1 MLNTSSPGK
10 QSPVHLIGR
19 SEAIRAI
26 EADVECAARS
36 DAKVLIT
43 GETGVG
49 KEVVA
54 RLIHQRS
61 QRSGAPLVAL
71 NCAGLPDS
79 LLESELFGHARG
91 SFTGAYRDKPGLLE
105 MGHSGTVFLDEVGD
119 MSARMQVV
127 LLRFLETG
135 EIQRVGGDRTHT
147 RVNVRLITAT
157 NRDLPNQIVAGAF
170 REDLYFRLNV
180 IRICIPPLRDRIDDI
195 ELLIDHFLDSY
206 SAQHRVPRPEL
217 SSGAVDA
224 LVTYRWP
231 GNIRELKNVVERLV
245 LRAGGQTIS
254 AADLPKDT
262 FRSPQSSV
270 AVAVESAAAPPAVST
285 ADELSTRMLVQGE
298 SFWSAVYPS
307 FMSRDITRNDLRRIV
322 HIGLETTN
330 GNYRLL
336 VQLFNMPLEDY
347 KRFLSFLR
355 KYDCHLPFQKF
366 RTAASRVT
374 PAVRGV
380 PRRSGGLTAN

>member
-1 MLNTSSPGK
+1 MPNASAAAP
-10 QSPVHLIGR
+10 QPPIQLIGQ

-26 EADVECAARS
+26 ESDVDCASRS

-61 QRSGAPLVAL
+61 ARNGAPLVTL

-105 MGHSGTVFLDEVGD
+105 MGQSGTVFLDEVGE
-119 MSARMQVV
+119 MSARLQVV

-135 EIQRVGGDRTHT
+135 EIQRVGSERMHT

-157 NRDLPNQIVAGAF
+157 NRDLPSQILSGAF

-180 IRICIPPLRDRIDDI
+180 IRICIPPLRERTEDI
-195 ELLIDHFLDSY
+195 VLLIDHFLSVY
-206 SAQHRVPRPEL
+206 SAQHRLSRPEL
-217 SSGAVDA
+217 SANAMDA
-224 LVTYRWP
+224 LIGYPWP
-231 GNIRELKNVVERLV
+231 GNIRELKNVLERLV
-245 LRAGGQTIS
+245 LRAGGHIITP
-254 AADLPKDT
+254 ADLPKDT
-262 FRSPQSSV
+262 FRSARPTAIAGGEPGIASNSSGFV
-270 AVAVESAAAPPAVST
+270 P
-285 ADELSTRMLVQGE
+285 DELVARMLVHGE
-298 SFWSAVYPS
+298 SFWSAVYPA
-307 FMSRDITRNDLRRIV
+307 FMSRDMTRSDLRRIV
-322 HIGLETTN
+322 HIGLENTN

-336 VQLFNMPLEDY
+336 VQLFNMPSEDY

-355 KYDCHLPFQKF
+355 KHDCHLPFQKF
-366 RTAASRVT
+366 RIAPTRLGSDPLR
-374 PAVRGV
+374 PRGV
-380 PRRSGGLTAN
+380 RVDR